1 MEAEPF
7 MPPKAII
14 LISGNGS
21 NLQAFIDQVESN
33 ELNID
38 IVAVISNEPNAA
50 GLERAKNANI
60 ETHAI
65 NHREF
70 SQRELFDLELI
81 RTIEP
86 YDADIIVLAGFMRIL
101 SADFVNRYQGK
112 LLNIHPSLLPKYP
125 GINTH
130 QRAIDNGDKLHG
142 ATVHFVVPELD
153 AGPNIIQAQVPIL
166 VNDTPQTLAARVQAQ
181 EYIIYPIALKWF
193 AEGRLKLL
201 DGKSQ
206 LDHVDLP
213 NTGLVLDSPHTLH

>member
-7 MPPKAII
+7 TPPKAII
-14 LISGNGS
+14 LISGSGS
-21 NLQAFIDQVESN
+21 NLQAFIDQVENN
-33 ELNID
+33 ELNIN
-38 IVAVISNEPNAA
+38 IVAVISNEPSAA

-65 NHREF
+65 NHRDF

-86 YDADIIVLAGFMRIL
+86 YDAEIIVLAGFMRIL
-101 SADFVNRYQGK
+101 SADFVKRYQGK

-153 AGPNIIQAQVPIL
+153 AGPSIIQAQVPIL
-166 VNDTPQTLAARVQAQ
+166 VNDTPKTLAARVQAQ
-181 EYIIYPIALKWF
+181 EHIIYPIALKWF
-193 AEGRLKLL
+193 AEGRLKLQ

-213 NTGLVLDSPHTLH
+213 KTGLVLDSPHTLH